1 MDNNKLNEIIKTY
14 VASPNYEGAIM
25 VTAEWGAGKSF
36 YLQNELV
43 PFLEENDIRVIIV
56 SLHGLRDTFEISKAI
71 YVEYL
76 LLNDKKKIF
85 KNKICNTKKRKSALE
100 HGKLAAKTIVRGVS
114 SFFNVDLSCS
124 KEDLKKV
131 YDSIDL
137 SQTLLVFEDVER
149 SEMPVAELLAYT
161 NNLVEY
167 DHVKVVLITNEKELG
182 GKDGEVYK
190 KIKEKTVGDTILF
203 SGDPFNAINNMMCR
217 FNNVR
222 IKDFFEKVNKDST
235 VSKTIL
241 TEIKTP
247 INLRSILFGLEKFSE
262 MILMV
267 DKDLDFDYE
276 KSILLGVLLFVHK
289 YRQDNSIKWDT
300 QESTSIKLG
309 SNTYPLYKFSYD
321 YLVSNEI
328 DIQEILKSEKEFIE
342 FRTLSATKNELN
354 KRLEILYSCYI
365 RTEKEVKDVILYIK
379 NLLESKRLNFGLY
392 FKIANY
398 LFYLKP
404 IIKFDNEINECLELM
419 IRNVEILG
427 EDDFDKLV
435 FYGGIVLND
444 KSTEEFEEFKGKI
457 KTIVKKNKMNPLDF
471 TYKLTDLDEFCA
483 TAIKSR
489 DSYYAN
495 KAFAVL
501 VDVQKMVEL
510 IKKCS
515 AFQINEIRG
524 VFINIYSSS
533 NIKEFFIDDEDNLIA
548 LREEL
553 IKLMKY
559 KEYDSIQR
567 YQIKMMVSNLD
578 EIITKLQRGY

>member
-1 MDNNKLNEIIKTY
+1 M
-14 VASPNYEGAIM
+14 
-25 VTAEWGAGKSF
+25 
-36 YLQNELV
+36 
-43 PFLEENDIRVIIV
+43 EENDVRVIIV

-85 KNKICNTKKRKSALE
+85 KNKICKTKKRKSALE
-100 HGKLAAKTIVRGVS
+100 HSKLAAKTIVRGVS

-149 SEMPVAELLAYT
+149 SEMPVGELLAYA

-167 DHVKVVLITNEKELG
+167 DHVKVVLITNEKELE
-182 GKDGEVYK
+182 GKDSEVYK

-203 SGDPFNAINNMMCR
+203 SGDPLNAIDNMMCR
-217 FNNVR
+217 FNNER
-222 IKDFFEKVNKDST
+222 IKEFFQKVNKDSA

-247 INLRSILFGLEKFSE
+247 INLRSIMFGLEKFSE
-262 MILMV
+262 MMLVV

-276 KSILLGVLLFVHK
+276 KNILLGVLLFVHK

-309 SNTYPLYKFSYD
+309 SNAYPLYKFSYD

-328 DIQEILKSEKEFIE
+328 DIQEVLKSEKEFIE
-342 FRTLSATKNELN
+342 FRALSATKNELN

-365 RTEKEVKDVILYIK
+365 RTEKEVKDVILYVK
-379 NLLESKRLNFGLY
+379 TLLKSKRLNFGLY
-392 FKIANY
+392 FKISNY

-404 IIKFDNEINECLELM
+404 IIKLDNEINECLELM

-444 KSTEEFEEFKGKI
+444 KSFEEFEEFKGKI

-471 TYKLTDLDEFCA
+471 SYELKDLDEFCV
-483 TAIKSR
+483 TANKSK

-495 KAFAVL
+495 KAFAIL
-501 VDVQKMVEL
+501 IDVKKMIQL

-515 AFQINEIRG
+515 SLQINEIRG

-533 NIKEFFIDDEDNLIA
+533 NIREFFIDDKENLVA
-548 LREEL
+548 FREGL
-553 IKLMKY
+553 IKLINY
-559 KEYDSIQR
+559 KEFDSLQKH
-567 YQIKMMVSNLD
+567 QIDMMVNNFD
-578 EIITKLQRGY
+578 EIIIRLERGY